1 MLVLREAISFAFFE
15 DFSLSLS
22 ESFDSLLSLCMTSA
36 RTRPMDENPRDCL
49 IEERVVGF
57 CRTVVLA
64 EATSL
69 GMLGGLDGVG
79 IVYVRLMYRKDC
91 N

>member
-1 MLVLREAISFAFFE
+1 
-15 DFSLSLS
+15 
-22 ESFDSLLSLCMTSA
+22 
-36 RTRPMDENPRDCL
+36 MDENPRDCL